1 MLERM
6 AGIDDGIRD
15 ALTVFTRPVTGAYYV
30 VPATERL
37 AAFGSADRV

>member
-6 AGIDDGIRD
+6 AGLGDGIRD
-15 ALTVFTRPVTGAYYV
+15 ALTRFTKPVTGAYYV

-37 AAFGSADRV
+37 TAFGSADRV